1 MSPDVRRKYELT
13 EPEHRFDAFSAVRDI
28 GDKQVGVKVVLP
40 PAMSGVMSIVRG
52 FTNPAIS
59 ESVQV
64 SNTPT
69 VSEAISEAVEVSNT
83 PLVSESISESVE
95 VTVT

>member
-1 MSPDVRRKYELT
+1 MSFE
-13 EPEHRFDAFSAVRDI
+13 
-28 GDKQVGVKVVLP
+28 GQKQGFASIRVKPVP
-40 PAMSGVMSIVRG
+40 PPQMSGVMSIVRG

-64 SNTPT
+64 LNAPT
-69 VSEAISEAVEVSNT
+69 VSEA
-83 PLVSESISESVE
+83 ISESVE